1 MKNWSSEQIEKAKIE
16 KERCSKEYSDWKDDE
31 YNMGPL
37 KFIFAVPVHCYEIP
51 SFCSLNKFIVY
62 YNRDNG
68 IYFADVDIEKDPK
81 DDSDIYYQLDN
92 ILDEFEMFISKEYKD
107 LKISKEKYIDYLEK
121 IGSDNYWQDESL
133 LNIYYKFYTFVMS
146 LKVIRKNKWFN

>member
-1 MKNWSSEQIEKAKIE
+1 MKSWSSEQIEKAKLE
-16 KERCSKEYSDWKDDE
+16 KESCSKKYPDWKDDE

-51 SFCSLNKFIVY
+51 SFCSLNKFIIY

-68 IYFADVDIEKDPK
+68 IYFADVDVEVDSK
-81 DDSDIYYQLDN
+81 DDSDIYCQLNN
-92 ILDEFEMFISKEYKD
+92 ILDEFKTFMSKEYKNLNID
-107 LKISKEKYIDYLEK
+107 KEKYINYLEK
-121 IGSDNYWQDESL
+121 IGSENYWQDESL

-146 LKVIRKNKWFN
+146 LRVVKNNK